1 MPYIR
6 DKKTNVVINSDIGQ
20 YKTILAMRKK
30 NKENVN
36 LRQEVNMLKHRVA
49 LIEQALGMTK
59 DG

>member
-6 DKKTNVVINSDIGQ
+6 DKRTNVVINSDIGQ